1 MLHRIMAL
9 AVIRLLHHCHSS
21 FHPCLAGLLLLQE
34 VWQCCFLLSAGFKC
48 PVCSKSV
55 ASNEMEVH
63 FIMCLSK
70 PRLSYNG
77 KTVEPPTVP
86 AHSYY
91 RKLQRYQLSI
101 FPLNYFPPFLSH
113 CISLSFHSPFHSCL
127 WLHSGAEKS
136 LWTVDDPFI

>member
-1 MLHRIMAL
+1 MAL

-21 FHPCLAGLLLLQE
+21 FHRLCRLIAASRVLTMLFPS
-34 VWQCCFLLSAGFKC
+34 FSPGFKC

-77 KTVEPPTVP
+77 KTHPNPHCPRPLLFPQTSEVSVQYLSSPLFSSFFV
-86 AHSYY
+86 S
-91 RKLQRYQLSI
+91 LYQFILSFSI
-101 FPLNYFPPFLSH
+101 SFLSVT
-113 CISLSFHSPFHSCL
+113 LV
-127 WLHSGAEKS
+127 WAEKS
-136 LWTVDDPFI
+136 L